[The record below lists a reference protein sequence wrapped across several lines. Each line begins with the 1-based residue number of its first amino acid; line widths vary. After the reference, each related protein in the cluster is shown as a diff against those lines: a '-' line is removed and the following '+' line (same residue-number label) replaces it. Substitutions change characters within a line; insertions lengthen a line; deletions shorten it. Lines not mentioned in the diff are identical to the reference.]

1 MSDYG
6 VDPKQF
12 VRYILR
18 PTLQRIG
25 LWSPSAEVLC
35 LGTALTESRLR
46 YVDQIDKANKPG
58 PAFGPYQIEGPTH
71 ADYYRNFLR
80 YNTDLRMKCMR
91 LSSCFSSDIPDPQ
104 EMWGNWMYASAMCRV
119 HYRRIK
125 AALPPTNDA
134 LAMAEYWKRYFNS
147 YLGKG
152 TVEKALPHFEF
163 ATRLII

>member
-18 PTLQRIG
+18 PTLQRID

-35 LGTALTESRLR
+35 LGTALTESNLR

-71 ADYYRNFLR
+71 ADYYRHFLR
-80 YNTDLRMKCMR
+80 YNTDLRMKCIR
-91 LSSCFSSDIPDPQ
+91 LASFFSGDIPDPQ
-104 EMWGNWMYASAMCRV
+104 EMWGNWVYASAMCRV
-119 HYRRIK
+119 HYRRVK
-125 AALPPTNDA
+125 EALPPASDA
-134 LAMAEYWKRYFNS
+134 LAMAQYHKKYFNTVK
-147 YLGKG
+147 GK
-152 TVEKALPHFEF
+152 TKVEESIKHFEF
-163 ATRLII
+163 ATKLIV